1 MYFGYFFYFL
11 DVLHYCN
18 IDLHCKNHMDYKM
31 QKLSNLTSSLPFNIA
46 RLVSSQKSNNKNTW
60 RSMMAMTLGLSLAA
74 LTGCTEKPTAE
85 TEEVKGSAKE
95 AKTLAITQIVEHPS
109 LDEIRRGIIEELA
122 ANDYVEGKNL
132 TVNFQSAQ
140 GNTATAG
147 QIAKQFVGDA
157 PDAIIAIS
165 TPSAQTLAAATNTI
179 PLIYTAISDPVAA
192 KLINENNI
200 PTQPNITGLSSQLP
214 IEPPLD
220 LIQKIVPNAK
230 TIGYVYSPGEANSV
244 TVLKQLQ
251 QAAPARGLKILE
263 VTANRPTDVAMATR
277 SLQGRVDV
285 IYTSL
290 DNNVISAFE
299 AMASAANEMKIP
311 VITSD
316 EFSVR
321 RGATAALGVNDYDF
335 GRVTGKMV
343 YRVLNGEAITDIKPE
358 IMNKLTLYVSPQH
371 AKMQGV
377 TLDSSIIA
385 DGINVDETEPS
396 NKAK

>member
-1 MYFGYFFYFL
+1 
-11 DVLHYCN
+11 
-18 IDLHCKNHMDYKM
+18 M
-31 QKLSNLTSSLPFNIA
+31 QKQSNFKSFMATLKPITICSKNLNEGSNVETSNLDSKK
-46 RLVSSQKSNNKNTW
+46 VW
-60 RSMMAMTLGLSLAA
+60 RSIMAMTLGVSLAA
-74 LTGCTEKPTAE
+74 LTGCADNNPEAVSSEGNTN
-85 TEEVKGSAKE
+85 KE
-95 AKTLAITQIVEHPS
+95 AKTVAISQIVEHPS

-122 ANDYVEGKNL
+122 ANDYVEGENL

-147 QIAKQFVGDA
+147 QIAKQFAGDM
-157 PDAIIAIS
+157 PDAIVAIS
-165 TPSAQTLAAATNTI
+165 TPTAQTIAAATDTI
-179 PLIYTAISDPVAA
+179 PIIYTAISDPVAA

-200 PTQPNITGLSSQLP
+200 PTQANITGLSSQLP

-220 LIQKIVPNAK
+220 LIQKIVPDAK

-251 QAAPARGLKILE
+251 QAAPARGLKILD
-263 VTANRPTDVAMATR
+263 VAANRPNDVAMATR
-277 SLQGRVDV
+277 SLEGRADV

-299 AMASAANEMKIP
+299 AMAGAANEMKIP

-343 YRVLNGEAITDIKPE
+343 YRILNGEAITDIKPDV
-358 IMNKLTLYVSPQH
+358 MNELTLYVSPTH
-371 AKMQGV
+371 AKQQGV
-377 TLDSSIIA
+377 TLDPSIIA
-385 DGINVDETEPS
+385 DGINVDETKPS
-396 NKAK
+396 NEIQQ

>member
-1 MYFGYFFYFL
+1 
-11 DVLHYCN
+11 
-18 IDLHCKNHMDYKM
+18 M
-31 QKLSNLTSSLPFNIA
+31 QKQSNLKSFMATLKPITIFSKNLNEGSNVETSNLDSKK
-46 RLVSSQKSNNKNTW
+46 VW
-60 RSMMAMTLGLSLAA
+60 RSIMAMTLGVSLGA
-74 LTGCTEKPTAE
+74 LTGCADNNPESVSSEGNTN
-85 TEEVKGSAKE
+85 KE
-95 AKTLAITQIVEHPS
+95 AKTVAISQIVEHPS

-122 ANDYVEGKNL
+122 ANDYVEGENL

-147 QIAKQFVGDA
+147 QIAKQFAGDM
-157 PDAIIAIS
+157 PDAIVAIS
-165 TPSAQTLAAATNTI
+165 TPTAQTIAAATDTI
-179 PLIYTAISDPVAA
+179 PIIYTAISDPVAA

-200 PTQPNITGLSSQLP
+200 PIQANITGLSSQLP

-220 LIQKIVPNAK
+220 LIQKIVPDAK

-251 QAAPARGLKILE
+251 QAAPARGLKILD
-263 VTANRPTDVAMATR
+263 VAANRPNDVAMATR
-277 SLQGRVDV
+277 SLEGRADV

-299 AMASAANEMKIP
+299 AMAGAANEMKIP

-343 YRVLNGEAITDIKPE
+343 YRVLNGEAITDIKPDV
-358 IMNKLTLYVSPQH
+358 MNELTLYVSPTH
-371 AKMQGV
+371 AKQQGV
-377 TLDSSIIA
+377 TLDPSIIA
-385 DGINVDETEPS
+385 DGINVDETKPS
-396 NKAK
+396 NEIQQ

>member
-1 MYFGYFFYFL
+1 
-11 DVLHYCN
+11 
-18 IDLHCKNHMDYKM
+18 M
-31 QKLSNLTSSLPFNIA
+31 QKQSNLPSLFLSAKLASVINST
-46 RLVSSQKSNNKNTW
+46 VKSKTVW
-60 RSMMAMTLGLSLAA
+60 RSMMAMTLGVSLAT
-74 LTGCTEKPTAE
+74 LSGCADKPAAE
-85 TEEVKGSAKE
+85 ADEAAATTTKE
-95 AKTLAITQIVEHPS
+95 AKTVAITQIVEHPS

-122 ANDYVEGKNL
+122 DSDYIEGQNL

-147 QIAKQFVGDA
+147 QIAKQFAGDM
-157 PDAIIAIS
+157 PDAIVAIS
-165 TPSAQTLAAATNTI
+165 TPSAQTIAASTTTI
-179 PLIYTAISDPVAA
+179 PIIYTAISDPLAA
-192 KLINENNI
+192 KLINENNV
-200 PTQPNITGLSSQLP
+200 PTQANLTGLSSQLP

-220 LIQKIVPNAK
+220 LIQKIVPDAK

-251 QAAPARGLKILE
+251 EAAPARGLKILE

-277 SLQGRVDV
+277 SLQGRADV

-343 YRVLNGEAITDIKPE
+343 YRVLNGDAITDIKPE
-358 IMNKLTLYVSPQH
+358 VMNKLTLYVSPNH
-371 AKMQGV
+371 AKQQGV
-377 TLDSSIIA
+377 TLDSSVIA
-385 DGINVDETEPS
+385 DGINVDETKPS
-396 NKAK
+396 NEAS